1 MDCGWDVKGRISP
14 LLLGFL
20 LVRIFII
27 TIENPPGHTPN
38 NIPWE
43 RTLIPIFNQVK
54 VQKKKIKISLI
65 IDLST
70 EEDHGSIQ
78 KDAYSAKLQSRKF
91 LESNIYQ
98 IF

>member
-1 MDCGWDVKGRISP
+1 M
-14 LLLGFL
+14 
-20 LVRIFII
+20 
-27 TIENPPGHTPN
+27 
-38 NIPWE
+38 
-43 RTLIPIFNQVK
+43 PIFNLVK
-54 VQKKKIKISLI
+54 VQKKKKKLRISLI

-91 LESNIYQ
+91 FESNIYQ